1 MAAREK
7 ANCVV
12 EYTNGDDTM
21 KRPTVR
27 TRRYG
32 WLIML
37 LITAIYTPRC
47 APSTPPVTPDIT
59 TEYLQAAAGHIATG
73 EYTAAETAYREAI
86 QSAPENPQ
94 PILDLARL
102 YLLWRRPQEGLSA
115 LDEALRCGAS
125 AQDNAILRLELL
137 AIAGNWS
144 QVTIE
149 ATERLHTYPND
160 GEALGLLTEA
170 YLQDYQCVAA
180 TTISQRWH
188 EAVPDDRDATLTWN
202 LLASDASQLCETDAR
217 LGETTFCTQ
226 TTGET
231 NSDMDLAAA
240 LIRNGNWP
248 LAACVLTRA
257 AASNDDGSTFTAEM
271 HTWLGEALTRLGRP
285 EEAQTHLIAATTLA
299 PEAPLGWLLL
309 GTYYLSQQDTTAARE
324 SLLRAR
330 DLDPHNPAPYLALA
344 EATAQ
349 AGRYDEVDVWI
360 SAALDNAPTDAD
372 IAKAAARFYLERH
385 LIHAE
390 YPFRAIQS
398 ATQLAPDD
406 GEAQMLLGQFR
417 LMAGDDAGAL
427 TALDAAVKLDTA
439 LGQAHYLRGLALEA
453 VGKQTEAQQAL
464 VRAADLGYWP

>member
-1 MAAREK
+1 
-7 ANCVV
+7 
-12 EYTNGDDTM
+12 M
-21 KRPTVR
+21 KQSTVYPP
-27 TRRYG
+27 RYG
-32 WLIML
+32 WLILL
-37 LITAIYTPRC
+37 LIIMICAQRC
-47 APSTPPVTPDIT
+47 APSTPSATPDIT
-59 TEYLQAAAGHIATG
+59 AEYLQAAAGHIAAG

-86 QSAPENPQ
+86 QTAPENPQ

-102 YLLWRRPQEGLSA
+102 YLLWQRPQEGLAA

-144 QVTIE
+144 QVTTE
-149 ATERLHTYPND
+149 ATEHLHTYPND
-160 GEALGLLTEA
+160 GEALRLLTEA

-180 TTISQRWH
+180 TTMAQRWY
-188 EAVPDDRDATLTWN
+188 EAIPDDRDAALTWG
-202 LLASDASQLCETDAR
+202 LLAPDASLLCETDAR
-217 LGETTFCTQ
+217 LGETTLCTQ
-226 TTGET
+226 ATDGT

-240 LIRNGNWP
+240 LIRSGNWP

-257 AASNDDGSTFTAEM
+257 DASSDNGSTFTAEM
-271 HTWLGEALTRLGRP
+271 HAWFGEALARLGRP
-285 EEAQTHLIAATTLA
+285 AEAQTHLIAATTLS

-360 SAALDNAPTDAD
+360 AAALDNAPTDAD

-385 LIHAE
+385 LTHAE
-390 YPFRAIQS
+390 YPFRAIES
-398 ATQLAPDD
+398 AIQLAPDD

-417 LMAGDDAGAL
+417 LITGDNAGAL
-427 TALDAAVKLDTA
+427 TALDAAVKLDPA
-439 LGQAHYLRGLALEA
+439 LGEAHYLRGLALQA
-453 VGKQTEAQQAL
+453 VGKQSEAQQAF